1 MKVSLRPPYTL
12 IILTILEP
20 SIEEENEFDQLE
32 DVIPKGKRVLHIVDG
47 GLAMNL
53 PFPPVLRPQRAVDI
67 IISFD
72 FTARMTDY
80 GNEPE
85 FDPLKQVRLAE
96 KWARIHKLDFPR
108 VPGNP
113 LSSRVHFL

>member
-1 MKVSLRPPYTL
+1 M
-12 IILTILEP
+12 
-20 SIEEENEFDQLE
+20 
-32 DVIPKGKRVLHIVDG
+32 IPKGKRVLHIVDG

-108 VPGNP
+108 VPGKYIAASEFH
-113 LSSRVHFL
+113 LEL

>member
-1 MKVSLRPPYTL
+1 MPPYTL
-12 IILTILEP
+12 IIPTILEP

-108 VPGNP
+108 VPGKP
-113 LSSRVHFL
+113 LSSRVHFFMNF

>member
-1 MKVSLRPPYTL
+1 
-12 IILTILEP
+12 
-20 SIEEENEFDQLE
+20 
-32 DVIPKGKRVLHIVDG
+32 
-47 GLAMNL
+47 MNL

-72 FTARMTDY
+72 FTARITDY

-108 VPGNP
+108 VPGKKKSQVKSGQLKGVKIDDP
-113 LSSRVHFL
+113 TEK

>member
-1 MKVSLRPPYTL
+1 
-12 IILTILEP
+12 
-20 SIEEENEFDQLE
+20 
-32 DVIPKGKRVLHIVDG
+32 
-47 GLAMNL
+47 MNL

-80 GNEPE
+80 GDEPE

-108 VPGNP
+108 VPGKALQKCSPSPKTDVFLYPIN
-113 LSSRVHFL
+113 SRNCVSF